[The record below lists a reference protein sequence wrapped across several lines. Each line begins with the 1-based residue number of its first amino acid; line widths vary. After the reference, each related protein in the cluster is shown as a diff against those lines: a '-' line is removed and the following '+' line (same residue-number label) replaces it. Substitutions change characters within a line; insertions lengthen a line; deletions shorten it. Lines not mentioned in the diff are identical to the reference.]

1 MGERLRT
8 IVSMALF
15 VILAGYVGFSAIR
28 LGSLLWQRFGAG

>member
-15 VILAGYVGFSAIR
+15 VLLAGYVGFSALR
-28 LGSLLWQRFGAG
+28 LGLLLWQRFGAA